1 MEILLYIIFLL
12 FIVCF
17 YNTIIFLK
25 HCCIRERNNNR
36 LHNMDRLN
44 NINMDRFHNVIN
56 SYEMLEEENIIC
68 PITQETILLGDNIE
82 ELPCGHK
89 FSDSI
94 YKWVKIKNE
103 CPVCRE
109 NIIENIL

>member
-36 LHNMDRLN
+36 LN

-56 SYEMLEEENIIC
+56 SYEMIEEENIIC
-68 PITQETILLGDNIE
+68 PITQESILLGDNIE

-89 FSDSI
+89 FSNSI